1 MTNTER
7 RALQTKARESRKGR
21 LFLRRGENRH
31 ERRKGYK
38 GAEALK
44 HRRMTARAKRRT
56 P

>member
-31 ERRKGYK
+31 ERRKVC
-38 GAEALK
+38 AEALK